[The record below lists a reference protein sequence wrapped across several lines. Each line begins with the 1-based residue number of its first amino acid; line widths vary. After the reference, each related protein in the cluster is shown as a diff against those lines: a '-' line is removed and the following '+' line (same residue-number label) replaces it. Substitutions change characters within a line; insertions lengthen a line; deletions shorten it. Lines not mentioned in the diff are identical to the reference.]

1 MYQQYRDRLIKSS
14 RTRNTEEEGAAAML
28 IGDVC
33 GIRRWLA
40 RAYYQSLLEACWN
53 ERPTSGSIG
62 RVVICEKGTT
72 VKPRERKHDKKGK
85 RTIGRQQRTC
95 TALLLS
101 CLNVIS
107 SFLQGERESSI
118 NTTETVIGLAACS
131 EIE

>member
-1 MYQQYRDRLIKSS
+1 
-14 RTRNTEEEGAAAML
+14 ML

-72 VKPRERKHDKKGK
+72 VKANDREATEDLHCAPDVLPQPDFVIFTKGNVSAQL
-85 RTIGRQQRTC
+85 IQRRP
-95 TALLLS
+95 AL
-101 CLNVIS
+101 VW
-107 SFLQGERESSI
+107 QY
-118 NTTETVIGLAACS
+118 AAR
-131 EIE
+131 